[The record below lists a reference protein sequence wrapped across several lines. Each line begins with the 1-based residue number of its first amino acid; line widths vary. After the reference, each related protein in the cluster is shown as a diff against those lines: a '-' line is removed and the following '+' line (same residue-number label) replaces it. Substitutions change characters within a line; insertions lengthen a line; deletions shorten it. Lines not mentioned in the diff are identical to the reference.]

1 MASLYFR
8 CSVELSLRLSNK
20 HPEHPMSTKSLL
32 LLLSFA
38 ALFLGAAAQ
47 AHGEMKICHRE
58 RGRGPNSALRCL
70 RSKSLDGKMK
80 RRMKK
85 KKRMSQIKIRVG
97 LDSTNPR
104 LIWLIYFSREAINF

>member
-1 MASLYFR
+1 MR
-8 CSVELSLRLSNK
+8 
-20 HPEHPMSTKSLL
+20 
-32 LLLSFA
+32 
-38 ALFLGAAAQ
+38 
-47 AHGEMKICHRE
+47 
-58 RGRGPNSALRCL
+58 
-70 RSKSLDGKMK
+70 RSKIKKKKMSIIKKKTMPKMEMK